1 VSSGNVIDV
10 QVPRSRMGTYPL
22 NLVEVFMGLVRRA
35 SAKEG
40 RETTAQSVSV
50 ANFILKIIEW

>member
-1 VSSGNVIDV
+1 
-10 QVPRSRMGTYPL
+10 MGTYPL

-35 SAKEG
+35 SAKEV
-40 RETTAQSVSV
+40 RETTAHSVSV